1 MKCIDNNTI
10 SLEWSVEDVE
20 QQLQDRNKNE
30 NLDTKDCREVL
41 ERCLRGHDAEMGIT
55 WDHLDLYI
63 DQIIEERKDRE

>member
-1 MKCIDNNTI
+1 MKWIDNNTI

-41 ERCLRGHDAEMGIT
+41 ERCLRGHDATMGIT

-63 DQIIEERKDRE
+63 DQIIEQKKDKE